1 VRRARVA
8 LALAVAGTLAA
19 GVAAGEPAPP
29 RPKARIALE
38 RLRAPEVSPALVE
51 VVEERICSA
60 LGEASGADVVCPAD
74 VAAAAEL
81 ARQSALLGECKSEEC
96 LKRIDAVRAADRR
109 VTGAIDR
116 SEGGLVLSLQ
126 LEGPS
131 GAGPRRVE
139 RLPED
144 LDALV
149 ARIPVVV
156 KKLFP

>member
-1 VRRARVA
+1 VTRAVLLVAAGA
-8 LALAVAGTLAA
+8 LALGAA
-19 GVAAGEPAPP
+19 AAEEPAPP
-29 RPKARIALE
+29 RPRDRIALE
-38 RLRAPEVSPALVE
+38 RLRAPGVSPALVE
-51 VVEERICSA
+51 VIEERLCAA
-60 LGEASGADVVCPAD
+60 LPEASGAEVICPAD

-96 LKRIDAVRAADRR
+96 MKRVDAVRAADRR
-109 VTGAIDR
+109 VRGAIDR

-126 LEGPS
+126 LEGPG

-149 ARIPVVV
+149 ARIPALV

>member
-1 VRRARVA
+1 MSRARAA
-8 LALAVAGTLAA
+8 LALAAACALGAGA
-19 GVAAGEPAPP
+19 GAEEPVSP
-29 RPKARIALE
+29 RPRDRIALE
-38 RLRAPEVSPALVE
+38 RLRAPGVSAALVE
-51 VVEERICSA
+51 VVEERICAA

-81 ARQSALLGECKSEEC
+81 ARQSNLLGECKTEDC
-96 LKRIDAVRAADRR
+96 LKRVDRVRAADRR

-126 LEGPS
+126 LEGPA

-149 ARIPVVV
+149 ARIPVLV